1 MPALLSLNRAARH
14 GSVDKAATEWSP
26 QPSFGWFAWPALVLL
41 AGYLLF
47 CHGCHGDEDNEL
59 LANASAMVAA
69 HEKAHGRWPV
79 GLVNLW
85 DSITASERASE

>member
-1 MPALLSLNRAARH
+1 MPALLSLNREARR
-14 GSVDKAATEWSP
+14 SVGEAPVEERP
-26 QPSFGWFAWPALVLL
+26 QPAFGWFAWPALVLL

-69 HEKAHGRWPV
+69 HEKAHGRLPV
-79 GLVNLW
+79 GRCAFW
-85 DSITASERASE
+85 HPITISARALE